1 MKKIILITLLTCGCI
16 VGFAQTSPFR
26 VKLYREDEPVY
37 FTLAQTSA
45 DIEGHDGD
53 EITVE
58 AVASPETVP
67 AAAAGLK
74 QIAIPGRPKE
84 DLKINPR
91 MQEQNSAM
99 RISIPPGNY
108 RHLLIKVPRTA
119 LVFVQ
124 IQTNYID
131 GRIKV
136 NDVNSIQIEG
146 NIPFVD
152 VNNISNFVIELGQNW
167 SWRGMR
173 NNGKITVSNVRWTD
187 APVMVNGK
195 PTHRTCIIQ
204 TVLNDVVLSVAEN
217 AKTSIIFS
225 SMYAQAYSNLNTEAF
240 SSSGDDA
247 EEFQKYNPTP
257 LRLRTLTLG
266 GGGVHTIVSTNYGN
280 VFIKKQQ

>member
-1 MKKIILITLLTCGCI
+1 MKKIILVILFTAGYS
-16 VGFAQTSPFR
+16 VGFAQTPPFR
-26 VKLYREDEPVY
+26 VRLYHETEPVY

-45 DIEGHDGD
+45 DIEGYDGD

-58 AVASPETVP
+58 AIASPETTP
-67 AAAAGLK
+67 TAAAGLK
-74 QIAIPGRPKE
+74 QIAVPGRPKE

-99 RISIPPGNY
+99 RINIPPGNY
-108 RHLLIKVPRTA
+108 RHLLIKVPHTA

-124 IQTNYID
+124 IQNYYTD

-136 NDVNSIQIEG
+136 NNVNSIQIEG

-173 NNGKITVSNVRWTD
+173 NNGLITVSNVRWTD
-187 APVMVNGK
+187 APVIVNGR

-204 TVLNDVVLSVAEN
+204 TILNDVVLSVAEN

-225 SMYAQAYSNLNTEAF
+225 SMYAQTYSNLNTEAF
-240 SSSGDDA
+240 SSSGDDS

-266 GGGVHTIVSTNYGN
+266 GGGGVHTIVSTNYGN
-280 VFIKKQQ
+280 LFIKKQ

>member
-1 MKKIILITLLTCGCI
+1 
-16 VGFAQTSPFR
+16 
-26 VKLYREDEPVY
+26 
-37 FTLAQTSA
+37 
-45 DIEGHDGD
+45 
-53 EITVE
+53 
-58 AVASPETVP
+58 
-67 AAAAGLK
+67 
-74 QIAIPGRPKE
+74 
-84 DLKINPR
+84 

-99 RISIPPGNY
+99 RINIPPGNY

-124 IQTNYID
+124 IQTNYTD

-152 VNNISNFVIELGQNW
+152 VNNISNFVIEIGQNW

-173 NNGKITVSNVRWTD
+173 NNGRITVSNVRWTD
-187 APVMVNGK
+187 APVIVNGR
-195 PTHRTCIIQ
+195 PSHRTCIIQ

-240 SSSGDDA
+240 SSSGDDS

-280 VFIKKQQ
+280 LFIKKQ